1 MTSLHARI
9 HPASRSARPV
19 LAQVATALRG
29 LEHVRMSSDETLT
42 ELRGLGTLVVTEAPG
57 EILLHFSG
65 GADVDPAAVRHAI
78 SARIRQAAGSRT
90 SAARL
95 VITWT
100 DATPRLSPHAV

>member
-1 MTSLHARI
+1 M
-9 HPASRSARPV
+9 
-19 LAQVATALRG
+19 LANVATALRG
-29 LEHVRMSSDETLT
+29 LDHVRMSPGETLT
-42 ELRGLGTLVVTEAPG
+42 ELSGLGTLAVTEAPG
-57 EILLHFSG
+57 ELLLHFTG

-78 SARIRQAAGSRT
+78 SATIRQAAGSRT